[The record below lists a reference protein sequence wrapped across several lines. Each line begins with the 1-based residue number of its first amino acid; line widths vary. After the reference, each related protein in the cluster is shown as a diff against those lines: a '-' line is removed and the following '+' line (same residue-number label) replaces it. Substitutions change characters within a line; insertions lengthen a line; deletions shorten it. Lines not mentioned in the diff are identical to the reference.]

1 MTAPALGVVLDDRV
15 GALVDHPDVVLSI
28 NANAM
33 TEHVAVGVLP
43 DLAHVVAVLVEF
55 EIARLL
61 GAGVDEDMPLGVGGD
76 TDAFAHI
83 HVGRQLH
90 EVGHDFERD
99 IGRGVQGLGPE

>member
-1 MTAPALGVVLDDRV
+1 MTARPSGLYLMIDV
-15 GALVDHPDVVLSI
+15 GALVDHPDVVLGI
-28 NANAM
+28 DAHAM

-43 DLAHVVAVLVEF
+43 NLPHVVAVLVEF

-76 TDAFAHI
+76 TDAFAHV

-90 EVGHDFERD
+90 EVLHHFDLD
-99 IGRGVQGLGPE
+99 IGRVDGLGQE